1 MKRSFTGSHLLHHRH
16 FFVDVCWFHLDAFL
30 WMFTKLATSFRIRLL
45 HRRSFAVDVQQS
57 SDLFLRR
64 KFSEGGLLGG
74 GALKFTVDITVMSTV
89 NFKAPPPPNKY
100 CSST

>member
-57 SDLFLRR
+57 SDRFLRR

-74 GALKFTVDITVMSTV
+74 GGGGGGAFEI
-89 NFKAPPPPNKY
+89 Y
-100 CSST
+100 C

>member
-30 WMFTKLATSFRIRLL
+30 WMFTKPATSFRIRLL

-57 SDLFLRR
+57 SDLVLRR
-64 KFSEGGLLGG
+64 KFSEGGLRGGLVEGG
-74 GALKFTVDITVMSTV
+74 GGGI
-89 NFKAPPPPNKY
+89 
-100 CSST
+100 